1 MVKKIWL
8 WLERIIML
16 SLEKYNKRL
25 NKKNINIIMNIMNR
39 FKNIKKEIN
48 KNIYFRMLKKKK
60 KWFKEN

>member
-60 KWFKEN
+60 KMV